1 MKKWWAACLLA
12 IGLLC
17 VATSAMAGHT
27 RLNGDYCKGSS
38 FQIRESKTT
47 EEYHT
52 LYCFHCEEEFTEN
65 HWSTDTPRYKATCIK
80 LALCTSCATTYG
92 EYGPHDWGEWKP
104 YGYAKHIRTCNN
116 SSLHTQTQDC
126 TFSVAPCTE
135 SVACTE
141 CGVSYKLGHDWGIWE
156 PTGNKTHRRV
166 CKRDSSHID
175 PGTCSNLL
183 EADCVS
189 PAMCMVCRAEY
200 GEPDLSK
207 HSWDMWISNGNGTH
221 TRTCSRDK
229 RHTETEACSGDSCG
243 ETYCNV
249 CYKEFTAD
257 HKFDGPWSSD
267 DSNHWRSCI
276 YCNTEGPKASHSFSE
291 IVDEKYLK
299 SKATCVSP
307 AVYYWNCVDCG
318 HLVSGFT
325 NGDIDPNNHDL
336 IPHAGKAATC
346 TETGWENYYT
356 CSRCGFSSEGAA
368 IPKRGHWYGQWTANG
383 NGTHAA
389 ACRRDGCRD
398 EKTVACES
406 IAVPSLNVSLC
417 PVCGVVSDGAHL
429 ALTDASVKTPGG
441 KAPRGEAVLRLG
453 ALQSGEQLLS
463 VGFEYDGRL
472 TQPTGQTEITLPAAV
487 LNGYALMLL
496 DADGAEAA
504 LPCTLNG
511 GEATFTLDFAAGEN
525 LALMLRLVPAS

>member
-27 RLNGDYCKGSS
+27 RLNGDYCEGNTY
-38 FQIRESKTT
+38 QLREAEKD
-47 EEYHT
+47 YHT
-52 LYCFHCEEEFTEN
+52 LYCYHCHDVITEQ
-65 HWSTDTPRYKATCIK
+65 HWSIEDPQYQATCTRQ
-80 LALCTSCATTYG
+80 AQCTFCSRLYG
-92 EYGPHDWGEWKP
+92 DYGPHDWGEWKP
-104 YGYAKHIRTCNN
+104 FGYATHIRTCNRF
-116 SSLHTQTQDC
+116 SKHTETQKC

-135 SVACTE
+135 SAACTE
-141 CGVSYKLGHDWGIWE
+141 CGASYTLGHDWDSWK
-156 PTGNKTHRRV
+156 PNGNKTHTRV
-166 CKRDSSHID
+166 CKRDSSHTET
-175 PGTCSNLL
+175 GTCSDLW

-189 PAMCMVCRAEY
+189 PVKCKVCFGEY
-200 GEPDLSK
+200 GEPDPSN
-207 HSWDMWISNGNGTH
+207 HIWDMWISNGNGTH
-221 TRTCSRDK
+221 TRICFRD
-229 RHTETEACSGDSCG
+229 RSHTETEACSGDRCG
-243 ETYCNV
+243 KTLCNV
-249 CYKEFTAD
+249 CYEEFTAD
-257 HKFDGPWSSD
+257 HKFEGPWSSD
-267 DSNHWRSCI
+267 ENRHWRSCI
-276 YCNTEGPKASHSFSE
+276 YCNAEGPKMYHSFSE
-291 IVDEKYLK
+291 IVDDKYLK

-318 HLVSGFT
+318 QLVSGFT
-325 NGDIDPNNHDL
+325 NGDIDPDNHDL
-336 IPHAGKAATC
+336 IAHAGKAATC
-346 TETGWENYYT
+346 TETGWEDYYT
-356 CSRCGFSSEGAA
+356 CSRCDYSSEGAA
-368 IPKRGHWYGQWTANG
+368 IPKRGHWYGEWTANG

-406 IAVPSLNVSLC
+406 IALPSLNVSLC

-441 KAPRGEAVLRLG
+441 RAPRGEAVLRLG
-453 ALQSGEQLLS
+453 TLQSGEQLLS

-472 TQPTGQTEITLPAAV
+472 SQPTGQAEITLPAAV

-496 DADGAEAA
+496 DADGAETA
-504 LPCTLNG
+504 LPYTLNG